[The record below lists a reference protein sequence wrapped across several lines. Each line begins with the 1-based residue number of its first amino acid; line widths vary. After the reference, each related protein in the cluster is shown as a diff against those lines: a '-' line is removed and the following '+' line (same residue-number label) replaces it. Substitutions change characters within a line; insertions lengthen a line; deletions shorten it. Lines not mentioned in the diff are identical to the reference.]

1 MEEISSTKLFKVIG
15 KNIKYYRKL
24 YNLKIGKMTQEDL
37 AEIVDVSTALIGG
50 LESDKINQGV
60 SVFNL
65 WKISNALQI
74 SIDKLFD
81 NSECKNEAVKN
92 FTLLIAEKY
101 RRKMTTAGHSHGSF
115 HTGASNIDYFLY
127 KLHKNILNHLP

>member
-1 MEEISSTKLFKVIG
+1 MEEITSAELFKVIG
-15 KNIKYYRKL
+15 KNVKYYRKL
-24 YNLKIGKMTQEDL
+24 YNLKVGKMTQEDL

-50 LESDKINQGV
+50 WESDKINQGI

-81 NSECKNEAVKN
+81 NSD
-92 FTLLIAEKY
+92 
-101 RRKMTTAGHSHGSF
+101 S
-115 HTGASNIDYFLY
+115 SNRFIE
-127 KLHKNILNHLP
+127 N

>member
-1 MEEISSTKLFKVIG
+1 MEEITSAELFKVIG

-37 AEIVDVSTALIGG
+37 AKIVDVSTALIGG
-50 LESDKINQGV
+50 LESDKINQGI

-81 NSECKNEAVKN
+81 NSDSSSRFIEN
-92 FTLLIAEKY
+92 
-101 RRKMTTAGHSHGSF
+101 
-115 HTGASNIDYFLY
+115 
-127 KLHKNILNHLP
+127 

>member
-1 MEEISSTKLFKVIG
+1 MEEITSAELFKVIG

-50 LESDKINQGV
+50 LESDKINQGI
-60 SVFNL
+60 SVFTL

-81 NSECKNEAVKN
+81 NSDSSSRFIEN
-92 FTLLIAEKY
+92 
-101 RRKMTTAGHSHGSF
+101 
-115 HTGASNIDYFLY
+115 
-127 KLHKNILNHLP
+127 